1 MKASVEMI
9 RSDTSVD
16 DENFGLFRSSRQA
29 MKKLE
34 KLADQYFLCHQ
45 LLGLEQRHS
54 GKSSRACFR
63 YQLKKCLGACVC
75 QESTESYNQRIIAAL
90 RDYEIK
96 VWPWQSAIVVE
107 ERAPSDS
114 DMVTWHLI
122 YHWRYLAVLDDLSDL
137 YDHGFKPEQN
147 ISTNTQSS
155 DNIQKTDEDFD
166 LDIYFILIR
175 FLLNPETMRI
185 NNIKIWNCTQLTDE
199 IL

>member
-1 MKASVEMI
+1 
-9 RSDTSVD
+9 
-16 DENFGLFRSSRQA
+16 
-29 MKKLE
+29 
-34 KLADQYFLCHQ
+34 
-45 LLGLEQRHS
+45 
-54 GKSSRACFR
+54 
-63 YQLKKCLGACVC
+63 
-75 QESTESYNQRIIAAL
+75 
-90 RDYEIK
+90 
-96 VWPWQSAIVVE
+96 
-107 ERAPSDS
+107 
-114 DMVTWHLI
+114 MVTWHLI
-122 YHWRYLAVLDDLSDL
+122 YQWRYLAVLDDLSDL